1 MLYCRELFGI
11 QIRYGIRED
20 CSGTRLFPC
29 REFHAAGIR
38 QDWYGIPDYPYN
50 ERYYA
55 GTAGHDHDPSY
66 DGDSTDDV
74 YRGHCDGR
82 VERPGLTTV
91 LLIVLPILAL
101 AIFLIAKKGFRS
113 SKRSR

>member
-29 REFHAAGIR
+29 REFHAQEFDKI
-38 QDWYGIPDYPYN
+38 
-50 ERYYA
+50 
-55 GTAGHDHDPSY
+55 GTASLITRTTNDITQVQQVTIMILRMMAIAPMM
-66 DGDSTDDV
+66 
-74 YRGHCDGR
+74 YRGI
-82 VERPGLTTV
+82 VMAVSRPGLTTV